1 MQELFDQIYNELK
14 HDLKLFRSSEDREV
28 KVRCFANML
37 SGIGQLRLIVVLNP
51 DLYSEEIVGAEKLN
65 NADALVR
72 TQLIPWLAKK

>member
-14 HDLKLFRSSEDREV
+14 FELKIFRESEDREV
-28 KVRCFANML
+28 KVRSFANML
-37 SGIGQLRLIVVLNP
+37 SGIGQLRLIVILNP

-72 TQLIPWLAKK
+72 TQLIPWMAKK